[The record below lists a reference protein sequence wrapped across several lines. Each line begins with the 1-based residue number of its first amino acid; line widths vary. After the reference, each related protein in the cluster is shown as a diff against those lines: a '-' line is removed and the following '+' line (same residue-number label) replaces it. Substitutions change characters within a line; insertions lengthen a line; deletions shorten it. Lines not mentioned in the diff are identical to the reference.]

1 MIEDSIP
8 FWCDFLLMGLLLS
21 TVIAYPTV
29 AVLVT
34 RPIQQ
39 KLRQTKQ
46 DYISDWVVWPFQS
59 GVYAMAIVVPFAR
72 WRNERNRGFV
82 DALQPVRQAATSFQW
97 WLSLWLE
104 VSLYGMVMLGF
115 FMMAMDAL
123 GVWSHVSV

>member
-1 MIEDSIP
+1 MELSIRDW
-8 FWCDFLLMGLLLS
+8 FSILWVSSLLFTIIS
-21 TVIAYPTV
+21 YPTV

-39 KLRQTKQ
+39 KLRQTQQ

-82 DALQPVRQAATSFQW
+82 DALQPVRQAATSLQW

>member
-1 MIEDSIP
+1 MEFSIR
-8 FWCDFLLMGLLLS
+8 DFFSILWVSSLLLTIIS
-21 TVIAYPTV
+21 YPTV
-29 AVLVT
+29 AMLVT

-59 GVYAMAIVVPFAR
+59 GFYAMAIVVPFAR
-72 WRNERNRGFV
+72 WRNERNSSFV
-82 DALQPVRQAATSFQW
+82 DALQPVRQAATPLQW

-123 GVWSHVSV
+123 GVWSHVSN

>member
-1 MIEDSIP
+1 MELPIRDWFSIL
-8 FWCDFLLMGLLLS
+8 WVSSLLFTIIS
-21 TVIAYPTV
+21 YPTV

-39 KLRQTKQ
+39 KLRQTQQ

-82 DALQPVRQAATSFQW
+82 DALQPVRQAATSLQW

>member
-1 MIEDSIP
+1 MELSIRDW
-8 FWCDFLLMGLLLS
+8 FSILWVSSLLFTIIS
-21 TVIAYPTV
+21 YPTV

-39 KLRQTKQ
+39 KLRQTQQ

-82 DALQPVRQAATSFQW
+82 DALQPVRQAATSLQC

>member
-1 MIEDSIP
+1 MELSIRDW
-8 FWCDFLLMGLLLS
+8 FSILWVSSLLFTIIS
-21 TVIAYPTV
+21 YPTV

-39 KLRQTKQ
+39 KLRQTQQ

-82 DALQPVRQAATSFQW
+82 DALQPVRQAATSLQW
-97 WLSLWLE
+97 WVSLWLE